1 MTDNEYFEELNSD
14 SKNTS
19 IIFSHNING
28 ETHPCG
34 CRNFPLGGL
43 PQVNGLLQSLKKTQ
57 SIIYVDSGD
66 TFFSSTIVPEML
78 KESSTFAAYKIAESL
93 DLLGLK
99 FITPGDQDFALGEDF
114 LVKVSNKHDFNFLI
128 SNSTKHMKIKHKK
141 WGHIKSNGKDF
152 FFLGIVSPDLLKS
165 KFQHLFTSPVTALN
179 EQIKLINSKFPNIK
193 DKKFILLSHSG
204 LDPDRNLA
212 KKLPYFD
219 WIIGA
224 HSQSY
229 LRFSEDVGRTQLV
242 QVLSRNHY
250 LGDINFPH
258 NLEKKVS
265 YTIHET
271 RDETKDL
278 IKPNKMTSWLND
290 YKSAFDKILISEQRL
305 DTVDDSEVKHPTY
318 LSCSECHTKQ
328 VEFWQETSHS
338 VAYTTLIKAK
348 SANNPSCVGCH
359 SLGFRSPKGFSHTQ
373 NIVQSD
379 EKDFNS
385 KQYWEEFNPK
395 HMPKKSVRN
404 LSKAQRKMVSSKWI
418 ALDTKSKVSHNFANV
433 QCLHCHAQTGEH
445 PFDSSQGSTIKD
457 IKTSCVNCHTKDQSP
472 EWYLKDSKGL
482 ATSVNKKYFSQ
493 KLKEV
498 SCPKIER

>member
-1 MTDNEYFEELNSD
+1 MTDDEYYEELNSE

-43 PQVNGLLQSLKKTQ
+43 PQVNGIIKSLEKTQ
-57 SIIYVDSGD
+57 SVIYVDSGD

-78 KESSTFAAYKIAESL
+78 KESSTFKAYKIAESL
-93 DLLGLK
+93 DALGLK
-99 FITPGDQDFALGEDF
+99 YITPGDQDFSLGEKF
-114 LVKVSNKHDFNFLI
+114 LIDISNKHNFNFLI
-128 SNSTKHMKIKHKK
+128 SNSTKKMKIKHTK
-141 WGHIKSNGKDF
+141 WGHIKSNGIDF
-152 FFLGIVSPDLLKS
+152 FFLGVISPDLVKPEFKS
-165 KFQHLFTSPVTALN
+165 LLSSPTKALE
-179 EQIKLINSKFPNIK
+179 EQVKTIRSKFPNIK
-193 DKKFILLSHSG
+193 NKKFILLSHSG
-204 LDPDRNLA
+204 LDSDRNIA
-212 KKLPYFD
+212 KAVPHFD

-229 LRFSEDVGRTQLV
+229 LRFSEDVGKTQLV

-250 LGDINFPH
+250 LGDISFPH
-258 NLEKKVS
+258 NVEKKVS

-271 RDETKDL
+271 RSETKDL
-278 IKPNKMTSWLND
+278 ITPNDMSSWLNS
-290 YKSAFDKILISEQRL
+290 YKSQYDRILISEQKI
-305 DTVDDSEVKHPTY
+305 DDNDDNEPKKPTY

-328 VEFWQETSHS
+328 VDFWQGTAHS

-359 SLGFRSPKGFSHTQ
+359 SLGFRAPEGFTHTQ
-373 NIVQSD
+373 NIVKSD
-379 EKDFNS
+379 NKEFNS
-385 KQYWEEFNPK
+385 KSYWEEFNSK
-395 HMPKKSVRN
+395 HVPKKSVRD
-404 LSKAQRKMVSSKWI
+404 LSKDERKKISSQWI
-418 ALDTKSKVSHNFANV
+418 ELDAKKGVNHNFANV
-433 QCLHCHAQTGEH
+433 QCLHCHGQTGEH
-445 PFDSSQGSTIKD
+445 PFDSAQGSTKKD
-457 IKTSCVNCHTKDQSP
+457 IQSSCVSCHTSDQSP

-482 ATSVNKKYFSQ
+482 ATSVNKKYFSK